1 MGFNTKSTGDVSRKN
16 GTGFFA
22 KLQSDFEQFSKTL
35 GDNEKS
41 KRFLSLALGSLAFA
55 ILFLLCLFYSV
66 SRNNALTQSL
76 GELRLISQEMTR
88 QAGAATAATD
98 KLNLQGSQDGKA

>member
-35 GDNEKS
+35 GDNE
-41 KRFLSLALGSLAFA
+41 
-55 ILFLLCLFYSV
+55 
-66 SRNNALTQSL
+66 
-76 GELRLISQEMTR
+76 
-88 QAGAATAATD
+88 
-98 KLNLQGSQDGKA
+98 